1 MTAAT
6 AEMNNQAP
14 QKSQI
19 TTWWD
24 RATTPK
30 VIHTNVSL
38 RSAKLVSTL
47 TLATLT
53 IAIAFGM
60 TASILLFP
68 SNFWTQR
75 VFWAGTI
82 ATVALIAA
90 YVLSQRGNYYAASTI
105 MVGVVMIC
113 PYIAQT
119 DYSSYAPFWSLQGIT
134 AASVLLTNIIFP
146 QRKAAV
152 IAAVLVF
159 ILTLL
164 LPLWGSTID
173 FGTIAYP
180 FATVGIIFYFT
191 FLFDSHR
198 TQLEKE
204 RQANLVQALQAAE
217 RLAAIVEGTSDLVGS
232 AYLDGRNFYLN
243 TAGRQLL
250 GLPDTPGSAEFPI
263 SQATTQWSNEII
275 GKVGI
280 PTALRDG
287 TWNGE
292 TALLGA
298 SGQEIPVSQT
308 IIAHKNPDGSPAYL
322 STIARDISQQKHA
335 AEERERLIKDLQAAK
350 RLAEENSRLKSEF
363 LSMMSHELRTPLNA
377 IEGFTSVVLRKI
389 GGAEFNEK
397 TEEFLNRVHSNS
409 QRLLQLINDFLDL
422 SRVESGRLELA
433 NQPFTPAR
441 LAQRWKDEI
450 GVLADKKGLNF
461 ELGLDTSLPETLYG
475 DEEAISKVAINLLS
489 NAIKFTE
496 QGAVSLALDC
506 VDTTWSITVTDTGI
520 GIPPHAREFIFEE
533 FRQVD
538 QTSRRKYG
546 GTGLGLAIVQKYVR
560 SMGGTVNVKSEA
572 GQGSTFT
579 VTLPLKTTA

>member
-1 MTAAT
+1 MIAAT
-6 AEMNNQAP
+6 SDINSHTP
-14 QKSQI
+14 QP
-19 TTWWD
+19 TRNATLWD
-24 RATTPK
+24 RVTTPS
-30 VIHTNVSL
+30 VIRPDVSR

-47 TLATLT
+47 SLATLS
-53 IAIAFGM
+53 IAIVFGVI
-60 TASILLFP
+60 ASILVFP
-68 SNFWTQR
+68 SDFITQR
-75 VFWAGTI
+75 VFWAGVI
-82 ATVALIAA
+82 ATISLIIGYAF
-90 YVLSQRGNYYAASTI
+90 SQRGNYYTASTI
-105 MVGVVMIC
+105 MVGVVMGC
-113 PYIAQT
+113 AYLAST
-119 DYSSYAPFWSLQGIT
+119 DYSNYAPFWALHGLT
-134 AASVLLTNIIFP
+134 ASSVLLASIIFP

-152 IAAVLVF
+152 IAAVLVI

-164 LPLWGSTID
+164 LPLWGSPID

-204 RQANLVQALQAAE
+204 RQQSLVQALQAAE

-250 GLPDTPGSAEFPI
+250 GRQDKPGSAEFPI
-263 SQATTQWSNEII
+263 TDASPQWANELI
-275 GKVGI
+275 GREAI
-280 PTALRDG
+280 PTAMQFG
-287 TWNGE
+287 TWTGE
-292 TALLGA
+292 TALLG
-298 SGQEIPVSQT
+298 SDGHEIPVSQT
-308 IIAHKNPDGSPAYL
+308 IIAHKNSDGSPAYL
-322 STIARDISQQKHA
+322 STIARDISQQKQA
-335 AEERERLIKDLQAAK
+335 AAERERLIKDLQAAK

-389 GGAEFNEK
+389 GGAQYNEK
-397 TEEFLNRVHSNS
+397 TEEFLTRVHSNS

-433 NQPFTPAR
+433 NQPFAPAR

-450 GVLADKKGLNF
+450 SVLADKKGLNF
-461 ELGLDTSLPETLYG
+461 ELSLESSLPDMLYG

-496 QGAVSLALDC
+496 QGTVNLALDC
-506 VDTTWSITVTDTGI
+506 VDSSWSITVTDTGI